1 MKFRPCI
8 DLHNGQ
14 VKQIVGST
22 LSDTE
27 PSDLKTNFTA
37 EHSSQWFANLYKR
50 DQLEGGHI
58 IKLGPGN
65 DAAACAALAAWPGGM
80 QLGGGINIENA
91 GYWLD
96 AGASHLIVTSYVF
109 RDGKIDEDRLAKIV
123 QLVGKKRLVLDL
135 SCRRRGNEYYIVT
148 DRWQKWTEVKICA
161 EVLGQLGE
169 CCDEFLI
176 HAADVE
182 GMCQGIE
189 EVLLEK
195 LSAITPIPTTYA
207 GGIRSMDDLKTI
219 RDIGAGR
226 IDATIGSA
234 LDIFGGDLIRYQDAV
249 AYSKSNTSLTS
260 T

>member
-22 LSDTE
+22 LSETD
-27 PSDLKTNFTA
+27 PSDLKTNFIA
-37 EHSSQWFANLYKR
+37 ENPSQWFANLYKT

-65 DAAACAALAAWPGGM
+65 DNAARAALAAWPGGM
-80 QLGGGINIENA
+80 QLGGGITIDNA

-96 AGASHLIVTSYVF
+96 AGASHLIVTSWVF
-109 RDGKIDEDRLAKIV
+109 RDGEIDEGRLSKLV
-123 QLVGKKRLVLDL
+123 QLVGRKRLVLDL
-135 SCRRRGNEYYIVT
+135 SCRRRGDEYYIVT
-148 DRWQKWTEVKICA
+148 DRWQKWTEVKICV
-161 EVLGQLGE
+161 EVLEKLGA

-189 EVLLEK
+189 EPLVKK
-195 LSAITPIPTTYA
+195 LSVISPIPTTYA
-207 GGIRSMDDLKTI
+207 GGIRSMGDLETI
-219 RDIGAGR
+219 CDIGAGR

-234 LDIFGGDLIRYQDAV
+234 LDIFGGDLIRYKDAV
-249 AYSKSNTSLTS
+249 AYSKSNSFLTS